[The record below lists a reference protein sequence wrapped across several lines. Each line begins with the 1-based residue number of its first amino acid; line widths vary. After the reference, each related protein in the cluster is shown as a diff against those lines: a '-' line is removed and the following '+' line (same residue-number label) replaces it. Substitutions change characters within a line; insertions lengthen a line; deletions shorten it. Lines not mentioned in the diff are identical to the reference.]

1 MERHEKS
8 DSFENSN
15 NRIGNAPRNAAPI
28 KITLGGVGLLFAK
41 ECARQPGG
49 VALHE
54 RN

>member
-15 NRIGNAPRNAAPI
+15 NRIGNAPRNAALI
-28 KITLGGVGLLFAK
+28 KITWWLGLLFAK